1 MNGWL
6 DGLLKTIQ
14 EPGSVTDLF
23 GQRQQ
28 LLSECKSE
36 RGKEGGNME
45 HFDELGERV
54 SRLPPATAKDFPSA
68 QAAICALVDR
78 TKPVHNAWVSGWL
91 S

>member
-14 EPGSVTDLF
+14 ERGSVTDLF

-45 HFDELGERV
+45 HFDELGKRV

-68 QAAICALVDR
+68 ICALVDR
-78 TKPVHNAWVSGWL
+78 TTPVHNAWVSGWL

>member
-14 EPGSVTDLF
+14 ERGSVTDLF

-36 RGKEGGNME
+36 RGKEGEGGGNRE
-45 HFDELGERV
+45 HFDELGGESEPLAAGYCEGFSV
-54 SRLPPATAKDFPSA
+54 RLSCDLCARIKDAPHAS
-68 QAAICALVDR
+68 
-78 TKPVHNAWVSGWL
+78 S
-91 S
+91 